1 MAASKGVTPE
11 TKVKFSGDTPA
22 EEDNPLFITPG
33 TTPGLFSPKLRAGRP
48 KGRPKDVEAG
58 DTPLIGKTP
67 LTNDDE
73 EDDDEESID
82 SHGIPELVPRGDI
95 EVSDD
100 DQSFQI
106 A

>member
-1 MAASKGVTPE
+1 MAESKEVTTE

-22 EEDNPLFITPG
+22 EEDNPFPVTPG
-33 TTPGLFSPKLRAGRP
+33 TTPGLFSPKLRAGWP
-48 KGRPKDVEAG
+48 KGRPKDDEAG

-73 EDDDEESID
+73 EDDDEES
-82 SHGIPELVPRGDI
+82 HWQQWNTGTR
-95 EVSDD
+95 
-100 DQSFQI
+100 